1 MHEIQMKQM
10 HLQKEFNKTYKKHF
24 DIIRFGRKEKLS
36 WYIII
41 YKMILALQLAMFN
54 LRVKHC

>member
-36 WYIII
+36 
-41 YKMILALQLAMFN
+41 
-54 LRVKHC
+54 